1 MINRAAVLGIF
12 AALLVSPCVG
22 SARTLNSEQQNGG
35 NHATSNSD
43 QNSNAQQG
51 NSNGWSAQEL
61 RPIVKSVRHQLLSLP
76 DYSVFD
82 WLTFGV
88 QGHTVILNGY
98 ASRPILKSEA
108 EKVVKGIKGVSSV
121 ENNIKVLPY
130 SPMDDRIR
138 VQTLVHIYG
147 QPALRKY
154 TSAPVSEDLYPSVS
168 RMAGGITQDP
178 PQGYFAI
185 HIIVNNGHVTLEG
198 VVDSA
203 MDAEIADA
211 QANSVPG
218 VFSVNDDII
227 VPNRQNKEKMK

>member
-12 AALLVSPCVG
+12 AALLLSPCVG

-35 NHATSNSD
+35 NQANSNSN
-43 QNSNAQQG
+43 QNENAQQN
-51 NSNGWSAQEL
+51 NSNGWSTQEL
-61 RPIVKSVRHQLLSLP
+61 RSIVKSVRHQILSLP

-121 ENNIKVLPY
+121 QNNIKVLPY
-130 SPMDDRIR
+130 SPLDDRIR
-138 VQTLVHIYG
+138 VQTLVRIYG

-154 TSAPVSEDLYPSVS
+154 TSAPISQDLYPTVS

-198 VVDSA
+198 VVDSP

-218 VFSVNDDII
+218 VFSVSDDIL
-227 VPNRQNKEKMK
+227 VPNQQNKGKMK

>member
-1 MINRAAVLGIF
+1 MINRAAVLGLF

-22 SARTLNSEQQNGG
+22 SARTLNSEQQNGA
-35 NHATSNSD
+35 NQA
-43 QNSNAQQG
+43 NSNTNQSNENTWSQEQQR
-51 NSNGWSAQEL
+51 S
-61 RPIVKSVRHQLLSLP
+61 IVKSVRHQILSLP
-76 DYSVFD
+76 EYSVFD

-108 EKVVKGIKGVSSV
+108 EKVVKGIKGVNSV
-121 ENNIKVLPY
+121 QNNIKVLPY

-138 VQTLVHIYG
+138 VQTLARIYG

-154 TSAPVSEDLYPSVS
+154 TSAPISQDLYPTVS

-185 HIIVNNGHVTLEG
+185 HIIVNSGHVTLEG

-203 MDAEIADA
+203 SDAEIADA

-218 VFSVNDDII
+218 VFSVDDDLI
-227 VPNRQNKEKMK
+227 VPNQNNGKMK